1 MGLPG
6 GELTHNFDVVIV
18 GGRCAGSPLAALL
31 ARRGL
36 QVCVVDRARFPS
48 EVPSTHMIHP
58 SGVARLHGLGLAD
71 ELVKTGAPPLVRGFF
86 RVDDVRLDFGPSVAS
101 RFEAPWLCVRRSVLD
116 GMLLDAAREAGAEV
130 RTQTAVTG
138 LVEQGGDVQGVLA
151 DNGPIRAGVVVG
163 ADGPSSVVARLAG
176 AHEYHATPPGRFFVW
191 AYYEQAANPP
201 GEASLGRVGD
211 VGFLSMPTDG
221 GLFMAGV
228 ALPMADR
235 NWFVP
240 DLETSFNRSIA
251 SVEPLADILASA
263 RRVGPI
269 RTMIRWHGYFRSA
282 AGPGWAL
289 VGDAGHFKDPTPA
302 QGISDALRQSE
313 RLATAIETGLGTG
326 TLQDELTRWWHW
338 RDQDAWE
345 MYWMATDMGAATS
358 RRLVTEML
366 RGLSHESDGTERFLR
381 VLNHEIAP
389 SKVFNATRALRTLAK
404 VAARTPRALP
414 ELVSDARQ
422 VATDTVRRERA
433 RRNLAKS
440 PPISG

>member
-1 MGLPG
+1 
-6 GELTHNFDVVIV
+6 
-18 GGRCAGSPLAALL
+18 
-31 ARRGL
+31 
-36 QVCVVDRARFPS
+36 
-48 EVPSTHMIHP
+48 
-58 SGVARLHGLGLAD
+58 
-71 ELVKTGAPPLVRGFF
+71 
-86 RVDDVRLDFGPSVAS
+86 
-101 RFEAPWLCVRRSVLD
+101 
-116 GMLLDAAREAGAEV
+116 
-130 RTQTAVTG
+130 VTG
-138 LVEQGGDVQGVLA
+138 LVEQGGGVQGVLV
-151 DNGPIRAGVVVG
+151 DNGPITAGVVVG

-176 AHEYHATPPGRFFVW
+176 ASEYHATPPGRFFSW

-211 VGFLSMPTDG
+211 VGFLSMPTDS

-235 NWFVP
+235 HWFLR
-240 DLETSFNRSIA
+240 DLETTFSRSIA
-251 SVEPLADILASA
+251 SVEHLADILPTA

-269 RTMIRWHGYFRSA
+269 RTMTRWHGYFRSA

-313 RLATAIETGLGTG
+313 RLATAIETGLGAG
-326 TLQDELTRWWHW
+326 TLQDELTRWWRW

-358 RRLVTEML
+358 QRLVTEML
-366 RGLSHESDGTERFLR
+366 RALSHESDGTERFLR

-389 SKVFNATRALRTLAK
+389 SKVFTATRALRTFAK

-414 ELVSDARQ
+414 ELSSDARQ

-433 RRNLAKS
+433 RRNPVKS
-440 PPISG
+440 APVSG